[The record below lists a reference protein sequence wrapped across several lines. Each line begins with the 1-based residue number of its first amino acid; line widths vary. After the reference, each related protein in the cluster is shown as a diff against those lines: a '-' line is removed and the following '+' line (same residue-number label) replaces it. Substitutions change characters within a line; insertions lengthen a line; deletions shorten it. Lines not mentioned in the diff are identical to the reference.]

1 MAMTILLREPT
12 AELCGEIA
20 AYRREM
26 LEAGSSM
33 DGCGSLRSTEDPAVW
48 LAQVES
54 QRQEAT
60 CPAPWVPATQF
71 VALSETGRV
80 LGMIQVRHRF
90 NAYLERYGGHIG
102 YSVRPSARRQGVA
115 KEMLRQAL
123 THCRELGLRRVL
135 ITCLEDNEASR
146 RTILAN
152 GGVYESTVV
161 EPQEQERLQRYWIT
175 LGE

>member
-1 MAMTILLREPT
+1 MTILLREPT

-26 LEAGSSM
+26 LEAGSLM
-33 DGCGSLRSTEDPAVW
+33 GGCGSLGSTE
-48 LAQVES
+48 
-54 QRQEAT
+54 EAT

-123 THCRELGLRRVL
+123 THCRGLGLRRVL

-152 GGVYESTVV
+152 GGVYESTVI